1 MQHDFSAAEAV
12 VRDALGQVFPAAQV
26 VVRRGGA
33 TLWSAAHG
41 WLDPETQTRPATADT
56 LFDLASV
63 TKLFVVTA
71 FMTLVEEGRAGLDQP
86 VAAVLPEFA
95 GARPIQAYDDP
106 LKPGATVAVAWAAGG
121 SPATHVDA
129 GRVTFRHLLTH
140 TSGLPAWRPLYKAE
154 SHHVPGTSQVPGTS
168 AAAARQAALT
178 TYFSYPTGTRIIYSD
193 LGLILL
199 GMAIE
204 RLTGQSLD
212 AAVAQRVTGPLGLT
226 ATRYLQISKSANGRN
241 GGPRCQHIGSS
252 ANANTQH
259 AIRNIAPTEFCA
271 WRGRRIIGEVHD
283 ENAAGL
289 DGVAGHAGLFSTAS
303 ELAAFGETFLANQ
316 QIGKSAN
323 QSTGETDYALRTTH
337 HALLPPATLAEMT
350 RVQAQDGA
358 TRRGIGFALWSPD
371 PEASSNPFSE
381 RAFGHTG
388 FTGTSLWMDPERD
401 LTVAVCTNR
410 VYYGRDAGGIL
421 AFRVALHRAIV
432 EAL

>member
-1 MQHDFSAAEAV
+1 MPYDFSGSDAIIRA
-12 VRDALGQVFPAAQV
+12 ALGRVFPAAQV
-26 VVRRGGA
+26 VVRRDGA
-33 TLWSAAHG
+33 AVWSAAYG
-41 WLDPETQTRPATADT
+41 WLDPEAQARPATADT

-63 TKLFVVTA
+63 TKLFVVAA
-71 FMTLVEEGRAGLDQP
+71 FMTLVEAGRAGLDQP
-86 VAAVLPEFA
+86 VAVVLPEFT

-106 LKPGATVAVAWAAGG
+106 LKPGATVAVAWAAG
-121 SPATHVDA
+121 SAPATHVDA
-129 GRVTFRHLLTH
+129 ARVTFRHLLTH

-154 SHHVPGTSQVPGTS
+154 SHHVPGACEVPGTS
-168 AAAARQAALT
+168 AAAARQAALA

-199 GMAIE
+199 GMAVE

-241 GGPRCQHIGSS
+241 GGPRCQQIGGF
-252 ANANTQH
+252 ANANTYH
-259 AIRNIAPTEFCA
+259 APRNIAPTEFCA
-271 WRGRRIIGEVHD
+271 WRNRRIVGEVHD

-303 ELAAFGETFLANQ
+303 ELAVFGETFLVNRQISKLANQ
-316 QIGKSAN
+316 RVAPGVSSVLPSAFC
-323 QSTGETDYALRTTH
+323 
-337 HALLPPATLAEMT
+337 LLHSETLAEMT
-350 RVQAQDGA
+350 RIQAQDGA

-371 PEASSNPFSE
+371 GEASSNPFSE

>member
-1 MQHDFSAAEAV
+1 MQHGFSAAEAV
-12 VRDALGQVFPAAQV
+12 VRDALGHVFPAAQV
-26 VVRRGGA
+26 VVRQGGEVI
-33 TLWSAAHG
+33 WSAAHG
-41 WLDPETQTRPATADT
+41 WLDPETRTQPATLDT

-63 TKLFVVTA
+63 TKLFVVAA
-71 FMTLVEEGRAGLDQP
+71 FMTLVEEGRVGLDQP
-86 VAAVLPEFA
+86 VAAVLPEFT

-106 LKPGATVAVAWAAGG
+106 LKPGALVPVAWPADDGPA
-121 SPATHVDA
+121 ATHVDA

-140 TSGLPAWRPLYKAE
+140 TSGLPAWRPLYKAG
-154 SHHVPGTSQVPGTS
+154 SPD
-168 AAAARQAALT
+168 AARRLALA

-204 RLTGQSLD
+204 RLTGLPLD

-226 ATRYLQISKSANGRN
+226 TTRYVPISKSANGRN
-241 GGPRCQHIGSS
+241 GGPRCRQIGSS
-252 ANANTQH
+252 AGLDTQH
-259 AIRNIAPTEFCA
+259 AIRNTAPIEFCA
-271 WRGRRIIGEVHD
+271 WRGRRIIAEVHD

-289 DGVAGHAGLFSTAS
+289 DGVAGHAGLFSTAG
-303 ELAAFGETFLANQ
+303 ELAVFGESFLANR

-323 QSTGETDYALRTTH
+323 QQINESANQRKTFDVSRLTFDASRPARHPPPTH
-337 HALLPPATLAEMT
+337 TEMP

-371 PEASSNPFSE
+371 PEASSNPFSQ

-410 VYYGRDAGGIL
+410 VYYGREAGGIL
-421 AFRVALHRAIV
+421 AFRVALHRAIM
-432 EAL
+432 EAIC